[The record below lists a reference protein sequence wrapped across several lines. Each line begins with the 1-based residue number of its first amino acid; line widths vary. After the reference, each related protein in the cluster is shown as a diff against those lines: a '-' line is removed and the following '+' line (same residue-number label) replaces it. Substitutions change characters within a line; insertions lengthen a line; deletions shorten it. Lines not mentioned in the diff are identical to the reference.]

1 MCTWLTVVFAEA
13 SILRRCG
20 IALYVY
26 LVNGSICRSF
36 DTKKVWDS
44 ILCVPG

>member
-1 MCTWLTVVFAEA
+1 MHTWLRVLLAGA

-44 ILCVPG
+44 IICVPG

>member
-1 MCTWLTVVFAEA
+1 MCTWLTVLLAGA
-13 SILRRCG
+13 SILRGCG
-20 IALYVY
+20 IELYVY

-44 ILCVPG
+44 FICVPG